1 MTMIS
6 KIYSS
11 STIKYTA
18 GFLFVLLT
26 FKNAFSQNVAAV
38 NAPTSSEVKTR
49 DITIKKGQTF
59 LNFPVNPSVSQFTR
73 ARIRAGGK
81 LITQF
86 NIRLSDNPTFWTF
99 FDVSSFQGK
108 TISVEIENAPQFN
121 RGPQT
126 VSNTAPAA
134 LNTRALDM
142 IFADKSYPG
151 RDSVYKEKDRPQVHF
166 SSQRGHLNDPNG
178 LIFYK
183 GEYHLFYQHNPYGI
197 DGGNQH
203 WGHAVSKDMLHWIQL
218 PEAIYPTMGF
228 DDANG
233 RGDLAFSG
241 SATYD
246 PNNTAGFRKNGIDPL
261 IAFYT
266 STGRGECI
274 KLSYDNGRTFVDYEG
289 NPILKHSGRDPKIF
303 WYAPGN
309 HWVLVVYDNGQPK
322 KMSLGQVA
330 SVRENSIYTSSDMKH
345 WTYQSGVPGFFE
357 CPDFYE
363 LPVEGEGISKWVMSD
378 ANGRYMVGSFDGKN
392 FKVDQQLKEYIYGG
406 RYYYAA
412 QTFNNMPDQRRIQI
426 GWGLFNYPDAPFTQT
441 MLFPTELKLK
451 RAYDGIRLCPTPI
464 KEIASLYT
472 SNNVIE
478 NKVVTADS
486 NSYISIPVHPDAPVH
501 LVAEFEKGDAPISI
515 NIEGYELRYD
525 NEWQF
530 FGIPPAAAGTT
541 NSAAPNPFATPANAT
556 IVKYVKANSDI
567 FKIEAIL
574 DKNMLE
580 IYVND
585 GEVYYVT
592 EFKGPKNGKIQAVV
606 AAQRSFGGAQPATR
620 KFIIK
625 KLEVHELDSI
635 WPKTMG
641 YSAWNGGGNK

>member
-1 MTMIS
+1 MRS
-6 KIYSS
+6 KSDAMF
-11 STIKYTA
+11 TLKYPATL
-18 GFLFVLLT
+18 LFFLLT
-26 FKNAFSQNVAAV
+26 YVSSFSQNVGAA
-38 NAPTSSEVKTR
+38 TEVKTR
-49 DITIKKGQTF
+49 DIEIKKGQMF
-59 LNFPVNPSVSQFTR
+59 LNLPVNPSVPQFTR
-73 ARIRAGGK
+73 ARIRSGEK

-86 NIRLSDNPTFWTF
+86 NIRLSENPTFWTF
-99 FDVSSFQGK
+99 FDVSPFQGK
-108 TISVEIENAPQFN
+108 TITVEIENAPQFN
-121 RGPQT
+121 RGPQASVT
-126 VSNTAPAA
+126 NAAPPA
-134 LNTRALDM
+134 LNVKALQM
-142 IFADKSYPG
+142 IFPDKTYPG
-151 RDSVYKEKDRPQVHF
+151 RDSVYKEKDRPQIHF

-183 GEYHLFYQHNPYGI
+183 SEYHLFYQHNPYGI

-203 WGHAVSKDMLHWIQL
+203 WGHAVSKDLLHWIQL

-228 DDANG
+228 EDVNG

-246 PNNTAGFRKNGIDPL
+246 PENTGGFRKNGIDPL

-289 NPILKHSGRDPKIF
+289 NPIIKHSGRDPKIF
-303 WYAPGN
+303 WYAPGD
-309 HWVLVVYDNGQPK
+309 HWVLVLYDNGQPK

-330 SVRENSIYTSSDMKH
+330 SIRENSIYTSADMRH

-378 ANGRYMVGSFDGKN
+378 ASGRYLLGSFDGKN
-392 FKVDQQLKEYIYGG
+392 FHVDQQLRDYIYGG

-412 QTFNNMPDQRRIQI
+412 QTFNNMPDSRRVQI
-426 GWGLFNYPDAPFTQT
+426 GWGLFNYPDAPFTQA

-451 RAYDGIRLCPTPI
+451 RAYDGIRLCPTPV

-472 SNNVIE
+472 SNHVVE
-478 NKVVTADS
+478 NKVVTSDS
-486 NSYISIPVHPDAPVH
+486 NSYVSISVNPDVPLH
-501 LVAEFEKGDAPISI
+501 LVAEFEKGDAPVSI

-530 FGIPPAAAGTT
+530 FAIPPMVPG
-541 NSAAPNPFATPANAT
+541 SQPAPANPFAMPANAMT
-556 IVKYVKANSDI
+556 IKYVKANTDI

-574 DKNMLE
+574 DKNILE
-580 IYVND
+580 VYVND

-592 EFKGPKNGKIQAVV
+592 EFKGQKNGKIQATV
-606 AAQRSFGGAQPATR
+606 APVRSFGSVQPVTR
-620 KFIIK
+620 KFIVK

-635 WPKTMG
+635 WPKSMT
-641 YSAWNGGGNK
+641 YSAWTGGKIK